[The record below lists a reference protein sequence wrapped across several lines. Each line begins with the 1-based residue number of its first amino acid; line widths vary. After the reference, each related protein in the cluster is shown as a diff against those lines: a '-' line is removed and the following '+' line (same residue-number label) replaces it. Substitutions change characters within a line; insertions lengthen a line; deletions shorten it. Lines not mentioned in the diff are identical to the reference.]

1 MDRDSILT
9 ALHDPTRAW
18 FVILIGLVLVYHELT
33 APGRVLPGVFGGV
46 AACVGVYSLLR
57 HPWHGVALAM
67 ILTGTALV
75 ILQAIRKWFW
85 TPLMAGAALITAGVH
100 TLTEPRIGLFPAL
113 AAVPLSVI
121 TAFLLRTALLA
132 RRNKVSLE

>member
-46 AACVGVYSLLR
+46 AACVGVYPLFR
-57 HPWHGVALAM
+57 HPWHGEALAM
-67 ILTGTALV
+67 ILVGVSLV
-75 ILQAIRKWFW
+75 ILQAVRKWFW
-85 TPLMAGAALITAGVH
+85 TPLMAGAALITGGVH